1 MRYTLMVII
10 FTLLPCELV
19 RQYIMNPGPVSRPT
33 PVATATVEPVRVT
46 PERVAPVHVAST
58 PTRSSSSSSYRP
70 APSPRPTTW
79 SDADQNALEGAVITK
94 MILEQQGYDSQTA
107 NDVAI
112 RTWAFD

>member
-19 RQYIMNPGPVSRPT
+19 RQYIMNPGPVSKAT
-33 PVATATVEPVRVT
+33 PVVATVEPVTVT
-46 PERVAPVHVAST
+46 PVRVAST
-58 PTRSSSSSSYRP
+58 PTRSTPTRSSYT
-70 APSPRPTTW
+70 PSPKPTTW
-79 SDADQNALEGAVITK
+79 SDADQNALEGAIITK

>member
-1 MRYTLMVII
+1 MRYTLMIII

-19 RQYIMNPGPVSRPT
+19 RQYIMNPGSVSRPT
-33 PVATATVEPVRVT
+33 PVATATVEPVRV
-46 PERVAPVHVAST
+46 AST
-58 PTRSSSSSSYRP
+58 PTRSTRSTRSTSSYRP
-70 APSPRPTTW
+70 SPSPRPTTW

-107 NDVAI
+107 GDVAI

>member
-19 RQYIMNPGPVSRPT
+19 RQFIMNPGSVSRPA
-33 PVATATVEPVRVT
+33 PVATATVEPVRV
-46 PERVAPVHVAST
+46 VST
-58 PTRSSSSSSYRP
+58 PARSTRSTSSYRP
-70 APSPRPTTW
+70 SPSPRPTTW
-79 SDADQNALEGAVITK
+79 TDADQNALEGAVITK
-94 MILEQQGYDSQTA
+94 YILEQQGYDSQTA